1 MTTNLLPPVPTI
13 PYDKTYIFERYE
25 KLRDHLRDNVK
36 DEQFNMAY
44 YKQDY
49 VRDVNGYTSLREV
62 PIEAKTFCFACAI
75 GHGYELMPEDYE
87 IVELDYYHDKSWDY
101 YGFHESSNLF
111 QFIAAQKWVDWDN
124 TREGAIRRIEYLLK
138 YHGIPIEVQDQIEVS
153 LGSIS

>member
-1 MTTNLLPPVPTI
+1 MTTNLLPPVPTAL
-13 PYDKTYIFERYE
+13 YDMTYLFERYE

-36 DEQFNMAY
+36 DEQFHMAH

-49 VRDVNGYTSLREV
+49 VEDRNGYTSLREV
-62 PIEAKTFCFACAI
+62 SIKAKTFCFACAI

-87 IVELDYYHDKSWDY
+87 DVKLPYYHDKSWGY
-101 YGFHESSNLF
+101 YGLHESFYLF
-111 QFIAAQKWVDWDN
+111 QFIAVQKWVDWDN

-138 YHGIPIEVQDQIEVS
+138 YHGIPIEVLDQIEVS